1 MDGEVYDP
9 EFFGKYGLGTERTID
24 EYERYAGISF
34 SRRAVQQHT
43 LDKKDAPFPV
53 IENEEEYQNSF
64 STPFK
69 HCIDISFDSVPHDD
83 YNVWAVAFEDEE
95 GNEIHRDD
103 AGSDEIKRMMTD
115 PDRFCRL
122 WRSFNTVSRPY
133 KWIVWPH
140 SEKEGWVNRME
151 GTLYEKV

>member
-1 MDGEVYDP
+1 MFGILLLLYVP
-9 EFFGKYGLGTERTID
+9 KLKEFKDSSSSDVVKNVISNIEQLHASYQD
-24 EYERYAGISF
+24 E
-34 SRRAVQQHT
+34 
-43 LDKKDAPFPV
+43 
-53 IENEEEYQNSF
+53 N
-64 STPFK
+64 
-69 HCIDISFDSVPHDD
+69 
-83 YNVWAVAFEDEE
+83 

-103 AGSDEIKRMMTD
+103 ANVDEIKRMMTD

-122 WRSFNTVSRPY
+122 WRSFNTVSKPY